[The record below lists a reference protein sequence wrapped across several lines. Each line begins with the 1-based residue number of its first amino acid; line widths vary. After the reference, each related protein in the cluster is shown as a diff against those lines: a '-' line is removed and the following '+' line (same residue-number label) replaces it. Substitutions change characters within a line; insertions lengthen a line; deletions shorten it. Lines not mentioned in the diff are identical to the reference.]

1 LIVDPAAIISTA
13 MTRKTIKTGKYI
25 SIGEAC
31 RLLNKRESEVR
42 ALMADGRLRHRRI
55 NDRFGDSGAIV
66 IRYRDVLLLQASY
79 PTAGPKLLSV
89 RPLPGEEDETKSIR
103 AVLQFL
109 TATGR
114 PY

>member
-1 LIVDPAAIISTA
+1 
-13 MTRKTIKTGKYI
+13 MTRRTLKTGKYI

-42 ALMADGRLRHRRI
+42 ATMTDGRLRHRRVD
-55 NDRFGDSGAIV
+55 DRFGKLGTIV
-66 IRYRDVLLLQASY
+66 IRYRDVLLLQAAD
-79 PTAGPKLLSV
+79 PTSGPKLLSV
-89 RPLPGEEDETKSIR
+89 RRLPGEDDETESIKV
-103 AVLQFL
+103 VLNWL